1 MSTGQPAHNTG
12 VADDPEVVRR
22 ALLTRGWYRF
32 GYDSTLA
39 DWVSAVIPHARAIAD
54 DPAARHAWLRCG
66 GTWFAGVNILPN
78 APDGSLPAIGD
89 RPAVPPLQGRAIRFL
104 RETMGH
110 GALPLDRAQLSICY
124 PGYPAAPQP
133 DESEAAFRYRR
144 NRDAAH
150 VDGLERDAARNRR
163 LGEAHAFIL
172 AIPVA
177 EAGPEAAPF
186 TIWEGSHEIMRT
198 AFRTRLTGLPRE
210 AWSQQDVTAAY
221 TTARREAFESCRRV
235 TLSAAPGEAYIAHRL
250 SLHGVAP
257 WEATAGPGAWRPI
270 VYFRPELPALPD
282 GTPDFEAWLSLP

>member
-1 MSTGQPAHNTG
+1 MNAGQPAPAKT
-12 VADDPEVVRR
+12 VDDPQTVRH

-32 GYDSTLA
+32 GHDPVLA
-39 DWVSAVIPHARAIAD
+39 RWVSAVTPHARAIAE
-54 DPAARHAWLRCG
+54 DPEAQQAWLRSG

-78 APDGSLPAIGD
+78 APDGSVAATDG
-89 RPAVPPLQGRAIRFL
+89 RPAVPPLAGHAIGFL
-104 RETMGH
+104 RESMGH

-172 AIPVA
+172 AIPLA

-186 TIWEGSHEIMRT
+186 TIWEGSHEIMRR
-198 AFRTRLTGLPRE
+198 AFQSRLAGLPRE
-210 AWSQQDVTAAY
+210 AWSRQDVTAAY
-221 TTARREAFESCRRV
+221 TDARREVFENCRRV

-257 WEATAGPGAWRPI
+257 WDAPAGADAWRPI
-270 VYFRPELPALPD
+270 VYFRPELPPRSD
-282 GTPDFEAWLSLP
+282 GTPDFEAWLDLP